1 MSRRVWRVS
10 RHDDGWQVKR
20 DGAARA
26 TRTFA
31 KQQPAVVAARRLAET
46 HPPSRVVVL
55 RRDGTVKDVIDYGES
70 KGLSYAGVFEGPD
83 DLGTR
88 SEKHLAEHFSQAD
101 AAS

>member
-1 MSRRVWRVS
+1 MTRRVWRVS
-10 RHDDGWQVKR
+10 RRDDGWQVKR

-31 KQQPAVVAARRLAET
+31 KQQAAVSAARHVAQANA
-46 HPPSRVVVL
+46 PSRVVVL
-55 RRDGTVKDVIDYGES
+55 RRDGTVKGVIDYGES

-88 SEKHLAEHFSQAD
+88 SEKHLAEDFSQAD

>member
-26 TRTFA
+26 TRTFDRQEAAVSAA
-31 KQQPAVVAARRLAET
+31 KQLAKAN
-46 HPPSRVVVL
+46 PPSRVVVL
-55 RRDGTVKDVIDYGES
+55 RRDGTVKGVVDYGES
-70 KGLSYAGVFEGPD
+70 IGLSYAGVFEGPD